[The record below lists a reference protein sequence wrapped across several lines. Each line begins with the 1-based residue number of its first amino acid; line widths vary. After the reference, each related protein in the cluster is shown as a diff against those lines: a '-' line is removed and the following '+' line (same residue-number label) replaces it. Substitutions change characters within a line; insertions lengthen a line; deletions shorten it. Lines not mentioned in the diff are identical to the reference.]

1 MEGDAIA
8 DVTGTNIEEKKTSKE
23 IYHTLTNL
31 YEVRSL
37 QNKIFLKRRP
47 CTLRMLEST

>member
-8 DVTGTNIEEKKTSKE
+8 DVTGTNIE
-23 IYHTLTNL
+23 
-31 YEVRSL
+31 EVRSL